1 MNGRRDRRDHPDRP
15 SRRPLHRPGG
25 PPEPGGGSPGRRGR
39 GARQDARGRARPG
52 REGVASRLREARRRL
67 GLSQQE
73 LAVRAG
79 VSRQAIGAIEA
90 GRMTP
95 SLAVAMRLARALGC
109 RVEDLFHLDEPAPEV
124 VVELAPATALALA
137 TPRQDRGEGQ
147 VKSRGGARILV
158 GRVGGRWVGHLLQG
172 DGAFTPGL
180 VPAGARLLAP
190 AREGPA
196 PGPGASGRWRAA
208 LLEHPG
214 DLARSV
220 LIAGCAP
227 ELSLWSRALAPGRH
241 GVTLHRIPANSRQAL
256 ELLRAGMV
264 HGAGVHLAGSA
275 GEPDNLPLIRAVL
288 EGLEAVV
295 IRLGVWEEGLV
306 VAPGNPLGLRG
317 AADLARPGVV
327 VVNREPGAGCRALL
341 EQSLAAAGIPP
352 AAVAG
357 FGRQA
362 ADHLEVA
369 RAVARGQAHAG
380 VTTAA
385 VAAAYG
391 LDFIPLRSVAYDL
404 VFLRSTL
411 DEPAVQ
417 ALLGSLGD
425 AWVRR
430 QLAALGG
437 FDTSATGTVTAR
449 IPLML
454 QSPGP

>member
-1 MNGRRDRRDHPDRP
+1 MTGRWNRRDHPDRP
-15 SRRPLHRPGG
+15 SRRPLHRPGDQ
-25 PPEPGGGSPGRRGR
+25 PAPDGGAPGRRDGEA
-39 GARQDARGRARPG
+39 GPEARGRARPG

-67 GLSQQE
+67 GLSQRE

-109 RVEDLFHLDEPAPEV
+109 RVEDLFRLDEPAPEM
-124 VVELAPATALALA
+124 VVELAPATALA
-137 TPRQDRGEGQ
+137 TPRQDRDGGP
-147 VKSRGGARILV
+147 VPAGAGARILV

-190 AREGPA
+190 AGGGPA
-196 PGPGASGRWRAA
+196 PGPGAGGRWRAA
-208 LLEHPG
+208 LLEPPG
-214 DLARSV
+214 DLARSI

-227 ELSLWSRALAPGRH
+227 ELSLWSRALGAGRY

-295 IRLGVWEEGLV
+295 VRLGVWEEGLV

-317 AADLARPGVV
+317 VADLARPGVV

-341 EQSLAAAGIPP
+341 EQSLAVAGIPP

-357 FGRQA
+357 FDRQA

-380 VTTAA
+380 ITTAA

-391 LDFIPLRSVAYDL
+391 LDFIPFRSVAYDL
-404 VFLRSTL
+404 VFLRSVL

-454 QSPGP
+454 ESPGP